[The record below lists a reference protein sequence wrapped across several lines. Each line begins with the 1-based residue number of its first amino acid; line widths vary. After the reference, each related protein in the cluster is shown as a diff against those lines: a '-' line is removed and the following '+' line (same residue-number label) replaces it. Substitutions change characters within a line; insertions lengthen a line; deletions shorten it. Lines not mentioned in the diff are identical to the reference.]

1 MTEEPEDETEHHL
14 REALQHISEARDGE
28 LRKTNDVAL
37 EEVSKTVS
45 AVLREHRQDE

>member
-1 MTEEPEDETEHHL
+1 MSEKSEDETEYHL
-14 REALQHISEARDGE
+14 RKGLQHINAARDGE

-45 AVLREHRQDE
+45 AVLREYSQDE